1 MQECLTPEIRVRDKT
16 GADGATGHVGGTRAT
31 IRSVSW
37 VRMRC
42 IVVVEAFGAP
52 VSVDLRLSGAA
63 AESVALAPKSPDD
76 DGIAR
81 LVLADDDHEDAAL
94 VVIVTDADGRILA
107 QQPTRKGG
115 RP

>member
-16 GADGATGHVGGTRAT
+16 GADGATGHVGGTRAA
-31 IRSVSW
+31 IRAVSW

-42 IVVVEAFGAP
+42 TVVVEAFGAP

-63 AESVALAPKSPDD
+63 AESVALAPKLPDD